1 VVRRAVV
8 CVSTHQQV
16 GPLRQLLEDTA
27 AVEGLAMKDLTV
39 LAKQRDPFRLDTP
52 ANHRDGAW
60 LTNTAHELGLG
71 NRLIHLRG
79 LHYMVLGRPKP
90 NGWPYA
96 NTDDDWLWLSEEA
109 GKAARWLGYLSFDQI
124 IDKRNAA
131 PTVREF
137 TDHGR
142 PWPYISVGIDIEI
155 PDADEIT
162 PEVGAL
168 GFDGTQPYR
177 LVMVGEKASLAEVLA
192 PVAERYAAD
201 LYLPTGE
208 ISDTLIHQMAKVG
221 AEDGRPM
228 VVLYFADADPAGWQ
242 MGISVARKL
251 QAFQALH
258 FPELDFEVRRV
269 ALTPAQVREYGL
281 PSTPL
286 KETERRADAW
296 REATGTEQTEIDAL
310 AALRPHLLR
319 QLAEDAVAPYFDR
332 TLVGRVHQARL
343 EWRQRA
349 QAALEEQMDMERL
362 DRIRVEA
369 AAKLEAMRVE
379 IDALNAALQVD
390 ARDFQLPT
398 PEVPEAELDGPPDSV
413 PLLDST
419 WGFAEQCQRLIDS
432 KAYRAWDGAVA

>member
-1 VVRRAVV
+1 
-8 CVSTHQQV
+8 
-16 GPLRQLLEDTA
+16 
-27 AVEGLAMKDLTV
+27 
-39 LAKQRDPFRLDTP
+39 
-52 ANHRDGAW
+52 
-60 LTNTAHELGLG
+60 
-71 NRLIHLRG
+71 
-79 LHYMVLGRPKP
+79 
-90 NGWPYA
+90 
-96 NTDDDWLWLSEEA
+96 
-109 GKAARWLGYLSFDQI
+109 
-124 IDKRNAA
+124 
-131 PTVREF
+131 
-137 TDHGR
+137 
-142 PWPYISVGIDIEI
+142 
-155 PDADEIT
+155 
-162 PEVGAL
+162 
-168 GFDGTQPYR
+168 
-177 LVMVGEKASLAEVLA
+177 
-192 PVAERYAAD
+192 
-201 LYLPTGE
+201 
-208 ISDTLIHQMAKVG
+208 MAKVG

-362 DRIRVEA
+362 DRIRADA

-398 PEVPEAELDGPPDSV
+398 PEVPEAEVDGPPDSV

-419 WGFAEQCQRLIDS
+419 WGFR
-432 KAYRAWDGAVA
+432 RAVPAADRQQGVSPLGR